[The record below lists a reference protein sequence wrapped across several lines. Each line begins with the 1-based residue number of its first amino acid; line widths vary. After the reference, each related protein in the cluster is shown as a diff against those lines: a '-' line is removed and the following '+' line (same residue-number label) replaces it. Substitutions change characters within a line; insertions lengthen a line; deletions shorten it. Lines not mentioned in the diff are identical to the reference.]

1 MKRMLRF
8 AACQAALAAGLSAQ
22 GTGDLRFCL
31 RADPKTFDP
40 QLVEEEASET
50 IRYLTGGVLI
60 RLNRSTQKLEPE
72 LASSWRISENG
83 RRIDFRLRPGLRFSD
98 GSALTADDVAWT
110 MKRVFDPALH
120 SPVGD
125 VFRSGPGD
133 VETRV
138 TAPDAITIRFPA
150 AVSALALQFDQLA
163 IQSRRTVQGKGPV
176 AGPFEV
182 ADYKPGNYV
191 LLDRNNRYW
200 KRDANGRQLPYLA
213 GIRLDIQQNRD
224 VESLWFRRG
233 QIQFIGKLDPEL
245 YDALARE
252 SPASVHDAG
261 PSLDWVQLWFNQVP
275 SAPVDAARKAWF
287 ASTAFRR
294 AISYA
299 IDRDD
304 ICRVVYR
311 GHAKP
316 AAGPVSASNR
326 FWFNAALKPDEHS
339 PSRAL
344 ELLASDGFRKRGDT
358 LFDRAGRPV
367 EFSIV
372 TNSGNRLHE
381 RILAMMQQDLAAVG
395 IHVHT
400 VTLDF
405 PSLIERIT
413 RTYDYDACL
422 LPLIAGLD
430 PSDQMNVWLSSGA
443 EHQWN
448 PRQTKPATPWEAEVD
463 SLMRAQASAG
473 NDKARK
479 AAWDRVQRI
488 VHDRVP
494 FIFLVNPDALCAI
507 SPKLRNAAPSLV
519 WPQVFWNAERLAIA
533 P

>member
-1 MKRMLRF
+1 ML
-8 AACQAALAAGLSAQ
+8 GLSAQ
-22 GTGDLRFCL
+22 EAGELRFCL

-40 QLVEEEASET
+40 QIVEDEPSET
-50 IRYLTGGVLI
+50 VRYLTGGVLI
-60 RLNRSTQKLEPE
+60 RLNRSTQKPEPE
-72 LASSWRISENG
+72 LASSWHISENG
-83 RRIDFRLRPGLRFSD
+83 RRIDFHLRPGLQFSD

-125 VFRSGPGD
+125 AFRSGPGE
-133 VETRV
+133 VETRIS
-138 TAPDAITIRFPA
+138 APDAITVRFPA
-150 AVSALALQFDQLA
+150 PVSALALQFDQLV
-163 IQSRRTVQGKGPV
+163 IQSHRAVQGQAPV
-176 AGPFEV
+176 AGPFVV
-182 ADYKPGNYV
+182 AEYKPGNY
-191 LLDRNNRYW
+191 LLLRRNTRYW
-200 KRDANGRQLPYLA
+200 RRAADGRQLPYL
-213 GIRLDIQQNRD
+213 GSIRLDIQQNRD

-245 YDALARE
+245 YEVLARE

-275 SAPVDAARKAWF
+275 SAPIAANRKAWF
-287 ASTAFRR
+287 TSTAFRR
-294 AISYA
+294 AISWA
-299 IDRDD
+299 INRED
-304 ICRVVYR
+304 ICRVVYH

-316 AAGPVSASNR
+316 AAGPVSVSNR

-358 LFDRAGRPV
+358 LFDRAGTPV

-381 RILAMMQQDLAAVG
+381 RILAMIQQDLAAIG
-395 IHVHT
+395 IRVHT

-422 LPLIAGLD
+422 LPLMAGLD

-448 PRQTKPATPWEAEVD
+448 PRQTKPATAWEAEVD
-463 SLMRAQASAG
+463 ALMRAQASASD
-473 NDKARK
+473 DKTRK
-479 AAWDRVQRI
+479 AAWDRVQQI
-488 VHDRVP
+488 VHEQVP
-494 FIFLVNPDALCAI
+494 FIFLINPDAMCAI
-507 SPKLRNAAPSLV
+507 SPKLRNAAPALV
-519 WPQVFWNAERLAIA
+519 WPQVFWNVERLALT

>member
-1 MKRMLRF
+1 VKRVF
-8 AACQAALAAGLSAQ
+8 PAVVCQVALALGLSAQ
-22 GTGDLRFCL
+22 GTGELRFCL

-40 QLVEEEASET
+40 QLVEDEPSET
-50 IRYLTGGVLI
+50 VRYLTGGVLI

-72 LASSWRISENG
+72 LASSWRVSESG
-83 RRIDFRLRPGLRFSD
+83 RRIDFHLRPALQFSD

-110 MKRVFDPALH
+110 MKRVLDPALH

-125 VFRSGPGD
+125 AFRSGPGE

-138 TAPDAITIRFPA
+138 TARDAVTIRFPA
-150 AVSALALQFDQLA
+150 PLSALALQFDQLV
-163 IQSRRTVQGKGPV
+163 IQSHRAAQDQGPV
-176 AGPFEV
+176 AGPFVV
-182 ADYKPGNYV
+182 AEYKPGNYV
-191 LLDRNNRYW
+191 LLDRNRHYW
-200 KRDANGRQLPYLA
+200 KRDAEGRQLPYLA
-213 GIRLDIQQNRD
+213 SVRLDIQQNRD

-245 YDALARE
+245 YELLARE

-261 PSLDWVQLWFNQVP
+261 PALDWVQLWFNQVP
-275 SAPVDAARKAWF
+275 SAPIASPRKAWF

-294 AISYA
+294 AVSYA
-299 IDRDD
+299 INRDD

-316 AAGPVSASNR
+316 AAGPVSVSNR
-326 FWFNAALKPDEHS
+326 FWFNAALKPDELS

-381 RILAMMQQDLAAVG
+381 RILAMLQQDLAAIG
-395 IHVHT
+395 IRVRT

-448 PRQTKPATPWEAEVD
+448 PRQAKPATPWEAEVD
-463 SLMRAQASAG
+463 TLMRTQASASD
-473 NDKARK
+473 DKARK
-479 AAWDRVQRI
+479 AAWDRVQQI
-488 VHDRVP
+488 LHEQVP
-494 FIFLVNPDALCAI
+494 FIFLVNPDAMCAI
-507 SPKLRNAAPSLV
+507 SPKLRNAVPALLR
-519 WPQVFWNAERLAIA
+519 PQVFWNVERLTVT